1 MHHARLINTPF
12 IVLLIILINVPLLTK
27 AAPVA
32 APIIATV
39 DAIGNVG
46 QYSSLVLNSSGN
58 PVISYYEWD
67 SRDLKL
73 AVCGNSTCTSGN
85 IISTVDSL
93 GDVGRYTS
101 VAINSSGNPVI
112 SYYDATNGDLKL
124 AICGNATCSS
134 GNTVIPLDWTDDVGW
149 YTSLVLNSSGNPMIS
164 YFDATNDDLNLYI
177 CGNATCSWAN
187 DFTIIDWVGSVGE
200 STSMVLNSSGNP
212 LISYFDGSNQTLKLA
227 ICGNITCTTSTITTI
242 DTIGYYI
249 DNSSIALNSSGNP
262 VISYYDATN
271 EDLKLAICGNATC
284 TSGKTIT
291 TVDDYLYAGQMSS
304 LALTSSN
311 LPIISYSRRTT
322 SSMFSTSDLMLAECW
337 DATCTSKTITSIDT
351 PGDVGD
357 YSSLKLNGSQDPVI
371 SYYDWDNGDLK
382 LATRS
387 RHDLEVNK
395 ANDSGGVGT
404 VGQTFNWRLRLINS
418 GDLPV
423 IFQNR
428 QIIVQDDL
436 PAGPVYG
443 VPITSNFTGITNSTN
458 IFCYIASYSGG
469 ERLYCE
475 AAGGDVII
483 GGTNGRFEVAFSV
496 VPDAVSTL
504 TNPSGV
510 CRVDPENVVFEYDET
525 NNQCNTDAVIVAGG
539 REMDVYGNG
548 IVIADGKTSPSI
560 LDHTDFGNIDVFSG
574 AVSHTFTITNAGDE
588 DLSLSGSPLIELN
601 GVHATDFIVT
611 SLPSPLISAS
621 GSTTFEI
628 TFNPNASGLRT
639 ATVSIANDDPNENP
653 YTFSI
658 QGTGT
663 DPSMLMTPLIAPAN
677 GSVLVSTDMMVIF
690 NQAVLNDS
698 STGSVTNV
706 DNYLLVEDGQNGI
719 IDTVSC
725 LAGPGGDDTPVTI
738 LSVDYDAARYIATL
752 NPAVMAVGNYRLFV
766 CGTTSIEGLSGNE
779 LNGGLSDSVSN
790 FQLVAMP
797 TGGGMGNSSGITAL
811 RLPATGFA
819 PDKISTL
826 PEQPARPA
834 YSPLGALWLEIPS
847 LDLKKNIVGVPQSME
862 GWDLTWLGSDIG
874 YLDGSAFPTME
885 GNTALTGHVYD
896 ANGQPGPFVN
906 LDQLAWGSKVYIHA
920 WGSVYTYEVRTVSF
934 RTNPDDVSV
943 ITGHEDYDWITLI
956 TCRGYDES
964 SDTYRWRT
972 VVRAV
977 LVDVSAEE

>member
-1 MHHARLINTPF
+1 MHRTFFFRTTFGILL
-12 IVLLIILINVPLLTK
+12 IVLLGGPLLAK
-27 AAPVA
+27 AAPLA

-39 DAIGNVG
+39 DSIGNVG
-46 QYSSLVLNSSGN
+46 QYSFLVLNSSGN
-58 PVISYYEWD
+58 PVISYYEWV
-67 SRDLKL
+67 SGDLRL

-93 GDVGRYTS
+93 GNVGEYS
-101 VAINSSGNPVI
+101 SLALNSSGNPVI
-112 SYYDATNGDLKL
+112 SYYDHTNRDLKL

-134 GNTVIPLDWTDDVGW
+134 GNNIIALDWTDDVGW
-149 YTSLVLNSSGNPMIS
+149 YTSLVLNSSGSPMIS
-164 YFDATNDDLNLYI
+164 YYDDTNGDLNLYI
-177 CGNATCSWAN
+177 CGNTTCSWAN
-187 DFTIIDWVGSVGE
+187 NFTIIDWVGSVGMYP
-200 STSMVLNSSGNP
+200 SMALNSSGHP
-212 LISYFDGSNQTLKLA
+212 LISYYDGSNQTLKLA
-227 ICGNITCTTSTITTI
+227 VCGNAACSSSTITTI
-242 DTIGYYI
+242 DTVRFYG
-249 DNSSIALNSSGNP
+249 STSLALNSSGNP
-262 VISYYDATN
+262 VISYYDQTN
-271 EDLKLAICGNATC
+271 GDLKLVVCGNTTC
-284 TSGKTIT
+284 TSGITIT
-291 TVDDYLYAGQMSS
+291 TVDDYLYAGGTNS
-304 LALTSSN
+304 LALTSSDT
-311 LPIISYSRRTT
+311 PIISYSRRTT
-322 SSMFSTSDLMLAECW
+322 SPFSSSSDLMLAECW
-337 DATCTSKTITSIDT
+337 NATCTSKTITSIDT
-351 PGDVGD
+351 SGDVGD
-357 YSSLKLNGSQDPVI
+357 YSSLKLNSSQDPVI
-371 SYYDWDNGDLK
+371 SYYDQTNGDLK

-404 VGQTFNWRLRLINS
+404 VGQVFNWRLGIINS

-428 QIIVQDDL
+428 QFIVQDDL
-436 PAGPVYG
+436 PVGPAYG
-443 VPITSNFTGITNSTN
+443 VPIASNFTDITNSAN

-483 GGTNGRFEVAFSV
+483 GGTNGRFEVAFSA

-510 CRVDPENVVFEYDET
+510 CRVDPGNVVFEYDET
-525 NNQCNTDAVIVAGG
+525 NNQCNTDAIIVAGG

-548 IVIADGKTSPSI
+548 IAIADGKTSPSI
-560 LDHTDFGNIDVFSG
+560 LDHTDFGSIDVFSG
-574 AVSHTFTITNAGDE
+574 TASYTFTITNAGDE
-588 DLSLSGSPLIELN
+588 DLSLSGSPLIELS
-601 GVHATDFIVT
+601 GVNAADFDVT
-611 SLPSPLISAS
+611 SLPSPLIGAS

-628 TFNPNASGLRT
+628 TFDPNSSGLRT
-639 ATVSIANDDPNENP
+639 ATVSITNDDPNENP

-663 DPSMLMTPLIAPAN
+663 NPSMLITPLITPAN

-706 DNYLLVEDGQNGI
+706 GNYLLVEDGQNGI

-725 LAGPGGDDTPVTI
+725 LAGPGGDDTPVAI
-738 LSVDYDAARYIATL
+738 LSVDYNAARYIATL

-766 CGTTSIEGLSGNE
+766 CGTTSIEGLSGNV
-779 LNGGLSDSVSN
+779 LNGGLSDSISN

-797 TGGGMGNSSGITAL
+797 TGGGTGNSSGITAL

-819 PDKISTL
+819 PDKISAL

-834 YSPLGALWLEIPS
+834 YSPLGELWMEIPS

-906 LDQLAWGSKVYIHA
+906 LDQLTWGSRIYFHA
-920 WGSVYTYEVRTVSF
+920 WGSVYTYEVRTVSS
-934 RTNPDDVSV
+934 RTNPDDVNV
-943 ITGHEDYDWITLI
+943 ITKHEDYDWITLI
-956 TCRGYDES
+956 TCRGYDEI
-964 SDTYRWRT
+964 SDSYRWRT
-972 VVRAV
+972 VVRAI
-977 LVDVSAEE
+977 LVDVSADE